1 MGRVTGL
8 KAPEQKLSDGITP
21 SVVEGFASDVWIGG
35 VDSRIYAPNN
45 PMLAGPRES
54 STNSCC
60 KDSLAVIVE
69 KEYQSVS
76 KQINNHAFS
85 SSPSISCTILGT
97 FLKIQNINE
106 NDLAKLELLV
116 PSYQN
121 YGINFIISLAAVKV
135 VLIDLT
141 PNADVRVAGLNQIMN
156 NYIQYNE
163 ARHELPIGKFKPFTY
178 DVNDSKFNKSV
189 PEITDTLSEVDVHCL
204 TTYGHVKNYDIVLS
218 FSNESSAFDPESVRG
233 QRGFLKGAGEEFSQS
248 LCYANSAIEKPDVQ
262 HYDPGVR
269 PEEQGWGAR
278 PPLDSFRILNHVVG
292 GPFGCDVDRP
302 QQVQTRT
309 GIDQEY
315 SRLSGLPYNAF
326 ARLPDP
332 QNWAGD
338 TLVRPNL
345 FGLRVNSFLK

>member
-163 ARHELPIGKFKPFTY
+163 ARHESSVGKFKPFTY
-178 DVNDSKFNKSV
+178 DVNDSKFNQSV
-189 PEITDTLSEVDVHCL
+189 PQITDTLSEVDVHCL
-204 TTYGHVKNYDIVLS
+204 TTYGHVKNYDIVLV
-218 FSNESSAFDPESVRG
+218 FSNE
-233 QRGFLKGAGEEFSQS
+233 GAGLRNAS
-248 LCYANSAIEKPDVQ
+248 
-262 HYDPGVR
+262 H
-269 PEEQGWGAR
+269 
-278 PPLDSFRILNHVVG
+278 VG
-292 GPFGCDVDRP
+292 GRSIDARVGGRNQSTRNFWQSFAHERGGSRDADQDRP
-302 QQVQTRT
+302 LVYGVGQKNVELKLEGGPEVRVS
-309 GIDQEY
+309 GI
-315 SRLSGLPYNAF
+315 SREAP
-326 ARLPDP
+326 
-332 QNWAGD
+332 
-338 TLVRPNL
+338 
-345 FGLRVNSFLK
+345 